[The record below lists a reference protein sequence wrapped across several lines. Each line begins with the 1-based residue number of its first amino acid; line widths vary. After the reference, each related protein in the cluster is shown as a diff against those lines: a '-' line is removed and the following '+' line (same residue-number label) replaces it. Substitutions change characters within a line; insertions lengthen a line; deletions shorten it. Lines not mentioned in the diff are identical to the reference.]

1 MKNTYPM
8 IQTDTQLLNIPRSL
22 ECVVIRNYPTKY
34 NKALKTFKEWLN
46 ALPHITKYCTFKY
59 DKYAKHTE
67 LSQWNLN
74 NVKPENIYVF
84 PEYNRESY
92 YLLQMLYSMRNS
104 NDVIR
109 KYVICPTFYIKS
121 KKNLEY
127 YSALGNLLIDK
138 NNLEYI

>member
-1 MKNTYPM
+1 MKNTYSM
-8 IQTDTQLLNIPRSL
+8 TQTDIELLSLPRSL

-34 NKALKTFKEWLN
+34 SKALKAFKEWLD
-46 ALPHITKYCTFKY
+46 ALPHITKYCNFKY
-59 DKYAKHTE
+59 DKYANPIE
-67 LSQWNLN
+67 LSKWHLS
-74 NVKPENIYVF
+74 NVKPENIYIF

-92 YLLQMLYSMRNS
+92 YLLQMLYDMSNS
-104 NDVIR
+104 NDVLR
-109 KYVICPTFYIKS
+109 NYVICPTFYIKS

>member
-8 IQTDTQLLNIPRSL
+8 TQTSTELLNLPRSL

-34 NKALKTFKEWLN
+34 SKALKAFKEWLN
-46 ALPHITKYCTFKY
+46 ALPHITKYCNFKY
-59 DKYAKHTE
+59 DKYANSTE
-67 LSQWNLN
+67 LSQWSLN

-92 YLLQMLYSMRNS
+92 YLLQMLYDMRNS
-104 NDVIR
+104 NAVIR
-109 KYVICPTFYIKS
+109 KYAICPTFYIKS

-138 NNLEYI
+138 NNLKYI